1 MKVNLVSLGCV
12 RNLVDSEI
20 MLGRLTGAGWTVTD
34 DPAQADVIIV
44 NTCSFIT
51 DAANEAID
59 TILELSTFKQS
70 GSCRALIVAGCLPE
84 RFRENIAEAMPEVDM
99 FLGTGAFDRIAEI
112 ADSVSDASE
121 PCIPECKVLL
131 HKSEIPKSKCL
142 LPIPDSVPLLDG
154 PRVRDCLHTAYI
166 KVAEGCSRHCTYC
179 IIPKLRGKQ
188 RSRDPKQIL
197 AEARSFV
204 RSGVKELIPVAQ
216 DTTHY
221 GKDLTPGADLGSLLS
236 EMSALSDDLWIRFLY
251 GHPESIDDRLIRTVA
266 GHSNICPYFDIPIQH
281 AANKVLKRMG
291 RKYSEK
297 DLHRLFDNIRA
308 IIPDACL
315 RTTVIVGFPGETE
328 KDFNSLLRF
337 VEDIRFDHLGVF
349 MYSDAD
355 DLPSHK
361 LSGHVAPK
369 TAQERYDQLM
379 SCQLGISAEKNQQYL
394 DKKLKVLV
402 EEKPEDNLFIGRT
415 IFQAPEVDGITYIH
429 SNIHSKQLQ
438 IGEFAEAVITDT
450 LEYDLIGDAV

>member
-20 MLGRLTGAGWTVTD
+20 MLGRLTEAGWTVTD
-34 DPAQADVIIV
+34 DPAQADVIVV

-59 TILELSTFKQS
+59 TILELAKFKQT
-70 GSCRALIVAGCLPE
+70 GNCRALIVAGCLPE
-84 RFRENIAEAMPEVDM
+84 RFRENIAEAMPEADM
-99 FLGTGAFDRIAEI
+99 FLGTAAFDKIAEV
-112 ADSVSDASE
+112 ADSV
-121 PCIPECKVLL
+121 L
-131 HKSEIPKSKCL
+131 KSEIPKSKCL
-142 LPIPDSVPLLDG
+142 LPDPNSIFLSDG
-154 PRVRDCLHTAYI
+154 PRIRDCSHSAYI
-166 KVAEGCSRHCTYC
+166 KVAEGCSRQCTYC

-188 RSRDPKQIL
+188 RSRDPKKIL
-197 AEARSFV
+197 AEARALV
-204 RSGVKELIPVAQ
+204 RAGVKELIPVAQ
-216 DTTHY
+216 DTTNY

-236 EMSALSDDLWIRFLY
+236 KMSALSDDLWIRFLY
-251 GHPESIDDRLIRTVA
+251 GHPESIADSLIRTVA
-266 GHSNICPYFDIPIQH
+266 RHPNICPYFDLPIQH
-281 AANKVLKRMG
+281 AANKILKRMG
-291 RKYSEK
+291 RKYLQE
-297 DLHRLFDNIRA
+297 DLQRLFDNIRK

-328 KDFNSLLRF
+328 KEFNSLLRF
-337 VEDIRFDHLGVF
+337 IEDIRFDHLGVF

-355 DLPSHK
+355 DLPSHR
-361 LSGHVAPK
+361 LSGHVPKK
-369 TAQERYDQLM
+369 TANERHDRIMSRQLE
-379 SCQLGISAEKNQQYL
+379 ISRENNQRYL
-394 DKKLKVLV
+394 DKRLKVLV

-438 IGEFAEAVITDT
+438 IGEFADVLITDT

>member
-20 MLGRLTGAGWTVTD
+20 MLGRLTEAGWTVTD
-34 DPAQADVIIV
+34 DPAQADVIVV

-59 TILELSTFKQS
+59 TILELAKFKQT
-70 GSCRALIVAGCLPE
+70 GNCRALIVAGCLPE
-84 RFRENIAEAMPEVDM
+84 RFRENIAEAMPEADM
-99 FLGTGAFDRIAEI
+99 FLGTAAFDKIAEV
-112 ADSVSDASE
+112 ADSV
-121 PCIPECKVLL
+121 L
-131 HKSEIPKSKCL
+131 KSEIPKSKCL
-142 LPIPDSVPLLDG
+142 LPDPNSIFLSDG
-154 PRVRDCLHTAYI
+154 PRIRDCSHSAYI
-166 KVAEGCSRHCTYC
+166 KVAEGCSRQCTYC

-188 RSRDPKQIL
+188 RSRDPKKIL
-197 AEARSFV
+197 AEARALV
-204 RSGVKELIPVAQ
+204 RAGVKELIPVAQ
-216 DTTHY
+216 DTTNY

-236 EMSALSDDLWIRFLY
+236 KMSALSDDLWIRFLY
-251 GHPESIDDRLIRTVA
+251 GHPESIADSLIRTVA
-266 GHSNICPYFDIPIQH
+266 RHPNICPYFDLPIQH
-281 AANKVLKRMG
+281 AANKILKRMG
-291 RKYSEK
+291 RKYLQE
-297 DLHRLFDNIRA
+297 DLQRLFDNIRK

-328 KDFNSLLRF
+328 KEFNSLLRF

-355 DLPSHK
+355 DLPSHR
-361 LSGHVAPK
+361 LSGHVPKK
-369 TAQERYDQLM
+369 TANERYDRIMSRQLE
-379 SCQLGISAEKNQQYL
+379 ISTENNQRYL
-394 DKKLKVLV
+394 NKRLKVLV

-415 IFQAPEVDGITYIH
+415 VFQAPEVDGITYIH

-438 IGEFAEAVITDT
+438 IGEFADVLITDT

>member
-20 MLGRLTGAGWTVTD
+20 MLGRLTEAGWTVTD
-34 DPAQADVIIV
+34 DPAQADVIVV

-59 TILELSTFKQS
+59 TILELAKFKQT
-70 GSCRALIVAGCLPE
+70 GNCRALIVAGCLPE
-84 RFRENIAEAMPEVDM
+84 RFRENIAEAMPEADM
-99 FLGTGAFDRIAEI
+99 FLGTAAFDKIAEV
-112 ADSVSDASE
+112 ADSV
-121 PCIPECKVLL
+121 L
-131 HKSEIPKSKCL
+131 KSEIPKSKCL
-142 LPIPDSVPLLDG
+142 LPDPNSIFLSDG
-154 PRVRDCLHTAYI
+154 PRIRDCSHSAYI

-188 RSRDPKQIL
+188 RSRDPKKIL
-197 AEARSFV
+197 AEARALV
-204 RSGVKELIPVAQ
+204 RAGVKELIPVAQ
-216 DTTHY
+216 DTTNY

-236 EMSALSDDLWIRFLY
+236 KMSALSDDLWIRFLY
-251 GHPESIDDRLIRTVA
+251 GHPESIADSLIRTVA
-266 GHSNICPYFDIPIQH
+266 RHPNICPYFDLPIQH
-281 AANKVLKRMG
+281 AANKILKRMG
-291 RKYSEK
+291 RKYLQE
-297 DLHRLFDNIRA
+297 DLQRLFDNIRA

-328 KDFNSLLRF
+328 KEFNSLLRF

-355 DLPSHK
+355 DIPSHR
-361 LSGHVAPK
+361 LSGHVPKK
-369 TAQERYDQLM
+369 TANERYDRIMSRQLE
-379 SCQLGISAEKNQQYL
+379 ISTENNQRYL
-394 DKKLKVLV
+394 NKRLKVLV

-438 IGEFAEAVITDT
+438 IGEFADVLITDT

>member
-20 MLGRLTGAGWTVTD
+20 MLGRLTEAGWTVTD
-34 DPAQADVIIV
+34 DPAQADVIVV

-59 TILELSTFKQS
+59 TILELAKFKQT
-70 GSCRALIVAGCLPE
+70 GNCRALIVAGCLPE
-84 RFRENIAEAMPEVDM
+84 RFRENIAEAMPEADM
-99 FLGTGAFDRIAEI
+99 FLGTAAFDKIAEV
-112 ADSVSDASE
+112 ADSV
-121 PCIPECKVLL
+121 L
-131 HKSEIPKSKCL
+131 KSEIPKSKCL
-142 LPIPDSVPLLDG
+142 LPDPNSIFLSDG
-154 PRVRDCLHTAYI
+154 PRIRDCSHSAYI

-188 RSRDPKQIL
+188 RSRDPKKIL
-197 AEARSFV
+197 AEARALV
-204 RSGVKELIPVAQ
+204 RAGVKELIPVAQ
-216 DTTHY
+216 DTTNY

-236 EMSALSDDLWIRFLY
+236 KMSALSDDLWIRFLY
-251 GHPESIDDRLIRTVA
+251 GHPESIADSLIRTVA
-266 GHSNICPYFDIPIQH
+266 RHPNICPYFDLPIQH
-281 AANKVLKRMG
+281 AANKILKRMG
-291 RKYSEK
+291 RKYLQE
-297 DLHRLFDNIRA
+297 DLQRLFDNIRK

-328 KDFNSLLRF
+328 KEFNSLLRF

-355 DLPSHK
+355 DIPSHR
-361 LSGHVAPK
+361 LSGHVPKK
-369 TAQERYDQLM
+369 TANERYDRIMSRQLE
-379 SCQLGISAEKNQQYL
+379 ISTENNQRYL
-394 DKKLKVLV
+394 NKRLKVLV

-415 IFQAPEVDGITYIH
+415 VFQAPEVDGITYIH

-438 IGEFAEAVITDT
+438 IGEFADVLITDT

>member
-20 MLGRLTGAGWTVTD
+20 MLGRLTEAGWTVTD
-34 DPAQADVIIV
+34 DPAQADVIVV

-59 TILELSTFKQS
+59 TILELAKFKQT
-70 GSCRALIVAGCLPE
+70 GNCRALIVAGCLPE
-84 RFRENIAEAMPEVDM
+84 RFRENIAEAMPEADM
-99 FLGTGAFDRIAEI
+99 FLGTAAFDKIAEV
-112 ADSVSDASE
+112 ADSV
-121 PCIPECKVLL
+121 L
-131 HKSEIPKSKCL
+131 KSEIPKSKCL
-142 LPIPDSVPLLDG
+142 LPDPNSIFLSDG
-154 PRVRDCLHTAYI
+154 PRIRDCSHSAYI
-166 KVAEGCSRHCTYC
+166 KVAEGCSRQCTYC

-188 RSRDPKQIL
+188 RSRDPKKIL
-197 AEARSFV
+197 AEARALV
-204 RSGVKELIPVAQ
+204 RAGVKELIPVAQ
-216 DTTHY
+216 DTTNY

-236 EMSALSDDLWIRFLY
+236 KMSALSDDLWIRFLY
-251 GHPESIDDRLIRTVA
+251 GHPESIADSLIRTVA
-266 GHSNICPYFDIPIQH
+266 RHPNICPYFDLPIQH
-281 AANKVLKRMG
+281 AANKILKRMG
-291 RKYSEK
+291 RKYLQE
-297 DLHRLFDNIRA
+297 DLQRLFDNIRK

-328 KDFNSLLRF
+328 KEFNSLLRF

-355 DLPSHK
+355 DLPSHR
-361 LSGHVAPK
+361 LSGHVPKK
-369 TAQERYDQLM
+369 TANERYDRIMSRQLE
-379 SCQLGISAEKNQQYL
+379 ISMENNQRYL
-394 DKKLKVLV
+394 DKRLKVLV

-415 IFQAPEVDGITYIH
+415 VFQAPEVDGITYIH

-438 IGEFAEAVITDT
+438 IGEFADVLITDT

>member
-20 MLGRLTGAGWTVTD
+20 MLGRLTEAGWTVTD
-34 DPAQADVIIV
+34 DPAQADVIVV

-59 TILELSTFKQS
+59 TILELAKFKQT
-70 GSCRALIVAGCLPE
+70 GNCRALIVAGCLPE
-84 RFRENIAEAMPEVDM
+84 RFRENIAEAMPEADM
-99 FLGTGAFDRIAEI
+99 FLGTAAFDKIAEV
-112 ADSVSDASE
+112 ADSV
-121 PCIPECKVLL
+121 L
-131 HKSEIPKSKCL
+131 KSEIPKSKCL
-142 LPIPDSVPLLDG
+142 LPDPNSIFLSDG
-154 PRVRDCLHTAYI
+154 PRIRDCSHSAYI

-188 RSRDPKQIL
+188 RSRDPKKIL
-197 AEARSFV
+197 AEARALV
-204 RSGVKELIPVAQ
+204 RAGVKELIPVAQ
-216 DTTHY
+216 DTTNY

-236 EMSALSDDLWIRFLY
+236 KMSALSDDLWIRFLY
-251 GHPESIDDRLIRTVA
+251 GHPESIADSLIRTVA
-266 GHSNICPYFDIPIQH
+266 RHPNICPYFDLPIQH
-281 AANKVLKRMG
+281 AANKILKRMG
-291 RKYSEK
+291 RKYLQE
-297 DLHRLFDNIRA
+297 DLQRLFDNIRK

-328 KDFNSLLRF
+328 KEFNSLLRF
-337 VEDIRFDHLGVF
+337 IGDIRFDHLGVF

-355 DLPSHK
+355 DLPSHR
-361 LSGHVAPK
+361 LSGHVPKK
-369 TAQERYDQLM
+369 TANERYDRIMSRQLE
-379 SCQLGISAEKNQQYL
+379 ISTENNQRYL
-394 DKKLKVLV
+394 DKRLKVLV

-415 IFQAPEVDGITYIH
+415 VFQAPEVDGITYIH

-438 IGEFAEAVITDT
+438 IGEFADVLITDT